1 VQLQAF
7 AAPRSEGIWDEIRAE
22 IAAGV
27 TRQGGTADEVPGS
40 FGRELIAR
48 IPVRSSDGRAGHQP
62 ARFAGVD
69 GPRWFLRAVFHG
81 AAVHDPDAA
90 AVLEGV
96 VRDVVVVRGA
106 EAMAPR
112 ELLALRL
119 PEAAV
124 QEAPAPE
131 GRDPLEPF
139 ERGPEIT
146 EIR

>member
-1 VQLQAF
+1 
-7 AAPRSEGIWDEIRAE
+7 
-22 IAAGV
+22 
-27 TRQGGTADEVPGS
+27 
-40 FGRELIAR
+40 
-48 IPVRSSDGRAGHQP
+48 
-62 ARFAGVD
+62 
-69 GPRWFLRAVFHG
+69 
-81 AAVHDPDAA
+81 
-90 AVLEGV
+90 
-96 VRDVVVVRGA
+96 VVVRGA